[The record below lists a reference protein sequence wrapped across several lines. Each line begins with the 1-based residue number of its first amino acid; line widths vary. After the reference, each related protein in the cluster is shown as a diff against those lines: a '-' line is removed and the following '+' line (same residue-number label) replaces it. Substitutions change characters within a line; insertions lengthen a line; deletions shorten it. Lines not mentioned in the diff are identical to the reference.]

1 MSVTGDESGEP
12 RRSLVT
18 RALTNFAGPLESLWP
33 VRVALATGRHFHR
46 QHCSARSAEIAYWAI
61 LSSIPF
67 GALLLTG
74 LGIGAA
80 RVLEAGWS
88 RARLHE
94 YVAQVATTY
103 LPTAIPDVDATIGW
117 LLGGQQAWGLI
128 GAIALLVTASLV
140 FGAVSRALTSIFGVR
155 TRDRYTTTVLFT
167 ITLCALVMVVILGL
181 PALAAIAPFIEAHD
195 GTAIKPL
202 WLHAIADGV
211 LALAFAFLLKAV
223 VSRAAI
229 PWRLVGLGACVYV
242 LLFEVARWG
251 FSLYLASLS
260 KMHIVYGSF
269 MGVMALIVWAYV
281 VAFLLLATMCLLHVL
296 QQRLHTTSMGTLV
309 G

>member
-1 MSVTGDESGEP
+1 MSAPDDESGG
-12 RRSLVT
+12 RLQRLIFG
-18 RALTNFAGPLESLWP
+18 ALKALSGPLEAVGP
-33 VRVALATGRHFHR
+33 IRVALATGRHFHR

-67 GALLLTG
+67 GALLLTA
-74 LGIGAA
+74 LGIGATK
-80 RVLEAGWS
+80 VLEAGWS
-88 RARLHE
+88 RAMLHD
-94 YVAQVATTY
+94 YVAKVATTY
-103 LPTAIPDVDATIGW
+103 LPQAIPDVDATIGW

-155 TRDRYTTTVLFT
+155 ARDRYTTTVLFT
-167 ITLCALVMVVILGL
+167 VTLCALVLIVILGL
-181 PALAAIAPFIEAHD
+181 PALAAIAPFIEAQD
-195 GTAIKPL
+195 GTTIKPL

-211 LALAFAFLLKAV
+211 LALAFVFLLKAV
-223 VSRAAI
+223 VARAAL
-229 PWRLVGLGACVYV
+229 PWRLVSLGAALYV

-251 FSLYLASLS
+251 FSVYLASLS
-260 KMHIVYGSF
+260 KMDFVYGSF
-269 MGVMALIVWAYV
+269 VGVMALIVWAYV

-296 QQRLHTTSMGTLV
+296 QERLHATSMGTLL